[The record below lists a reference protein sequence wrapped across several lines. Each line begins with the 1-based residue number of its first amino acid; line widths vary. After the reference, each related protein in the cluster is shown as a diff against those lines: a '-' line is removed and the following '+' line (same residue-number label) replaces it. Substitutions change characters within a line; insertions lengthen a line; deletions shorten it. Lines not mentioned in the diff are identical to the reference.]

1 LLNFNF
7 SISFFIRVYDRFDST
22 KRAKQ
27 QYCYGCYNSVPHGLT
42 PSFAVAEAEFFAASA
57 GAGLIGSMLLV
68 LGSDPC
74 HDLGGCVALLNHL
87 GHSREGWAG
96 MHEK

>member
-1 LLNFNF
+1 MYHFL
-7 SISFFIRVYDRFDST
+7 SGVTTDFDST
-22 KRAKQ
+22 KTAKQ
-27 QYCYGCYNSVPHGLT
+27 QYCYGCYNSVPHELT

-57 GAGLIGSMLLV
+57 VAGLIGAMLLV
-68 LGSDPC
+68 LGSDPG

>member
-1 LLNFNF
+1 M
-7 SISFFIRVYDRFDST
+7 
-22 KRAKQ
+22 
-27 QYCYGCYNSVPHGLT
+27 
-42 PSFAVAEAEFFAASA
+42 AEAEFFAASA

-68 LGSDPC
+68 LRSDPS

-96 MHEK
+96 MHEKQLQSRAEVVVARLAVARECEAILWTSTVA